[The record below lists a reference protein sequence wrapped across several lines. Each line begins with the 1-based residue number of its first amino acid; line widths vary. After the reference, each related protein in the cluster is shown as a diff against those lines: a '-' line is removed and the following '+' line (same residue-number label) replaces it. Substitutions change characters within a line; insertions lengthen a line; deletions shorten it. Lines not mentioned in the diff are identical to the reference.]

1 MKNNINLNDLCAL
14 QAAKIERLNTE
25 IERLRLELN
34 KWQDDALLHRI
45 KVERLREVGNK
56 LTSYIDTAYNA
67 VVKDW
72 KQICDE

>member
-14 QAAKIERLNTE
+14 QA
-25 IERLRLELN
+25 
-34 KWQDDALLHRI
+34 I
-45 KVERLREVGNK
+45 K
-56 LTSYIDTAYNA
+56 IDTTYNA